1 MRCLGILAILAAL
14 PVQADILVATRTIR
28 PKEIIA
34 PSDVVLRDQ
43 SGDGLNDPALA
54 IGQEAKVAIY
64 AGRVLRGADIG
75 PPALV
80 ERNQIVALIYATSF
94 LSIETE
100 ARALARGAV
109 GDRVRVINLSS
120 RSTVFGE
127 VQNDGSIMVKG
138 K

>member
-1 MRCLGILAILAAL
+1 MRCLGILTILAAL
-14 PVQADILVATRTIR
+14 PVRADILVATRTIR